1 MGAGEDRFD
10 EVRQRLAAL
19 DDPATLL
26 EGLFAHSPIPLQ
38 IYKADGH
45 SLLTNRAFR
54 ELFGSEPPPSYNVL
68 HDDIA
73 AANGVLDIV
82 RRAFDGEVVTIPPV
96 WYDAR
101 ELKTVRV
108 TEGRRVAISATFFP
122 LFGKDGR
129 VGHVAIVFTDLTREM
144 QALAEAEAQRTLL
157 EEVLR
162 QMPAGVVIGEAASG
176 KVLLSNAL
184 ADKLVGATAARTPRD
199 GFPLRRALGGE
210 SLDGEDYTVTGD
222 DGLPKV
228 IRVSAGPVR
237 SPNGGVVAAVST
249 FYDVTEHRRAEE
261 VRRVLAEAGRVLAA
275 SLDPT
280 ATLQAVAQL
289 PIPAMADWCAVE
301 VIEVDEEAPN
311 QRAVA
316 GQVGVPDDAAELH
329 RTVVA
334 RVVSDGLPRLVSR
347 TELGSL
353 GAALAVPLATHGRI
367 FGAMTLVRD
376 GGKSPY
382 DPHDLEHAG
391 ELARHAALAVDNA
404 RLFRAAQDALHARET
419 FVTIASHELKT
430 PLAVLQLTVQAFA
443 RSAARREDPVRVKT
457 ATERVMRNV
466 ERLTHIVDD
475 LLDCSRM
482 MAGRLQFNLETVD
495 LGVLAREV
503 VTRLAELAM
512 RSESAIQVTVAEDV
526 VGRWDRTRLDQV
538 LTNLLTNALK
548 YGGGAPIDVVVEG
561 DATHARLSVRDRG
574 IGIDAE
580 DLTRIFEPFE
590 RAAGARYAG
599 TGLGLWIVKQIVE
612 ALGGTI
618 GVASDRADGTTFS
631 VTLPRRPQI

>member
-1 MGAGEDRFD
+1 MGAGEDRID

-19 DDPATLL
+19 DDPTTLL

-45 SLLTNRAFR
+45 SLVTNRAFR
-54 ELFGSEPPPSYNVL
+54 ELFGSEPPPGYNVL

-73 AANGVLDIV
+73 AASGVLELV
-82 RRAFDGEVVTIPPV
+82 RRAFAGEVVTTPPI

-101 ELKTVRV
+101 ELKSVRITV
-108 TEGRRVAISATFFP
+108 GRRIAMSATFFP
-122 LFGKDGR
+122 LFDKAGR

-144 QALAEAEAQRTLL
+144 QALADAEAQRTLL

-162 QMPAGVVIGEAASG
+162 QMPAGVVIGDAASG
-176 KVLLSNAL
+176 KVLLANAI

-199 GFPLRRALGGE
+199 GYPLRRALAGE
-210 SLDGEDYTVTGD
+210 SLDGEEYSITGE
-222 DGLPKV
+222 DGVAKV
-228 IRVSAGPVR
+228 VRVSAGPVR
-237 SPNGGVVAAVST
+237 SPAGGVVAAVTT

-261 VRRVLAEAGRVLAA
+261 VRRVLSEAGRVLAS

-280 ATLQAVAQL
+280 ATLQAVAGL
-289 PIPAMADWCAVE
+289 PIPALADWCAVE
-301 VIEVDEEAPN
+301 VTDDEGTTQRATAGRLAEVDLAF
-311 QRAVA
+311 
-316 GQVGVPDDAAELH
+316 ELH
-329 RTVVA
+329 ETVFA
-334 RVVSDGLPRLVSR
+334 RVLADGRPRLVSR

-353 GAALAVPLATHGRI
+353 GAALVVPLSTHGRV

-376 GGKSPY
+376 GGDRAY
-382 DPHDLEHAG
+382 DPGDLELAG

-482 MAGRLQFNLETVD
+482 MAGRLQFSLESVD

-503 VTRLAELAM
+503 VTRLTELAM
-512 RSESAIQVTVAEDV
+512 RSESVIRVDTAEGV

-561 DATHARLSVRDRG
+561 DAATARLSVRDHG
-574 IGIDAE
+574 IGIDSE
-580 DLTRIFEPFE
+580 DLSRIFQPFE

-612 ALGGTI
+612 ALGGSIT
-618 GVASDRADGTTFS
+618 VASSRGDGTTFTVS
-631 VTLPRRPQI
+631 LPRRPSL